1 MSSFTEQLEKTPIE
15 RWVKTVNFVDKVG
28 TTGGSYTLDEMYE
41 MVDNI
46 QLAKRSKPSYQWE
59 IDAQNK
65 WWRIW
70 FQESNLT
77 IQIDLYFSNGE
88 YQMNMHE
95 IDLEECKTST
105 DFLALLYGSTL
116 HKQWSC
122 PEMLWAIMEV
132 AEEVSEKKFGKSI
145 SSAYLTQKN
154 LNWAEPN
161 P

>member
-1 MSSFTEQLEKTPIE
+1 MSSFTNQPEKTPIE
-15 RWVKTVNFVDKVG
+15 RWVKAVKFVDDVDPA
-28 TTGGSYTLDEMYE
+28 GGSYTLSEMHE
-41 MVDNI
+41 IADKI
-46 QLAKRSKPSYQWE
+46 ELAKRSKPSYKWE
-59 IDAQNK
+59 VDEQNK

-95 IDLEECKTST
+95 IDLGECKTST
-105 DFLALLYGSTL
+105 NFVALLYGSTL

-132 AEEVSEKKFGKSI
+132 ADEVSLKKFGDFICNS
-145 SSAYLTQKN
+145 YLNQRN
-154 LNWAEPN
+154 LNWMKPN
-161 P
+161 S